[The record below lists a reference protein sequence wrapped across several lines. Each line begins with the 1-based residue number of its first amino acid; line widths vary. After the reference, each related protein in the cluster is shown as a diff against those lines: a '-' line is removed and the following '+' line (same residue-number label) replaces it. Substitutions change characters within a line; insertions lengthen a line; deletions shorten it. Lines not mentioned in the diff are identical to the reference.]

1 MIRLAKGMSFH
12 QTLPQPGGGT
22 NTAACFTGF
31 HLDLQNQTLKLPST
45 REMTTK
51 GATAIIPTIPTV
63 KASFNR
69 SVRMTT
75 KGAKAIIPTIH
86 TDSLPSHEATIAPA
100 GGRYKY
106 RSVLRWITLGPPDI
120 PPHEAIQTREEK
132 RACAGWKRR
141 A

>member
-1 MIRLAKGMSFH
+1 MSLSQQTSLA
-12 QTLPQPGGGT
+12 PAGGGT

-75 KGAKAIIPTIH
+75 KGAKAIIPTIR
-86 TDSLPSHEATIAPA
+86 TDLLPSHEATSMPRA
-100 GGRYKY
+100 GGGYKY
-106 RSVLRWITLGPPDI
+106 RSVLPWI
-120 PPHEAIQTREEK
+120 PP
-132 RACAGWKRR
+132 
-141 A
+141 

>member
-1 MIRLAKGMSFH
+1 MIRLAKEMSFH

-31 HLDLQNQTLKLPST
+31 HLDLQKQTLRLPSA
-45 REMTTK
+45 RGMTTK

-75 KGAKAIIPTIH
+75 KGAKAIIPTIQ
-86 TDSLPSHEATIAPA
+86 TDFLPSHEATFAPA
-100 GGRYKY
+100 GGG
-106 RSVLRWITLGPPDI
+106 TNT
-120 PPHEAIQTREEK
+120 A
-132 RACAGWKRR
+132 ACFAGLHLDL
-141 A
+141 